1 MNKVTKDNSSNI
13 INTDAIV
20 NIISTDQF
28 TNLSSEIQQ
37 SVINSINNDKSK
49 EGGLMGKLF
58 GTKKE
63 LASMNIAVIICIILF
78 ISGFFIDDLQYW
90 DKIIPIVA
98 ATIGY
103 IFGRGGK
110 TD

>member
-1 MNKVTKDNSSNI
+1 MAGE
-13 INTDAIV
+13 NTNGTALNNDKIT

-28 TNLSSEIQQ
+28 SSLSSDIQQ
-37 SVINSINNDKSK
+37 SVLNSIDNRSSK

-63 LASMNIAVIICIILF
+63 LASMNIALIICILLF
-78 ISGFFIDDLQYW
+78 MSGFIIKDPQYW

-110 TD
+110 SD

>member
-1 MNKVTKDNSSNI
+1 MDKFTNDNSLN
-13 INTDAIV
+13 NDAIV
-20 NIISTDQF
+20 NIISSDNFSSLSTD
-28 TNLSSEIQQ
+28 IQQ
-37 SVINSINNDKSK
+37 SVINSINNDRSN
-49 EGGLMGKLF
+49 EGGWMGKLF

-63 LASMNIAVIICIILF
+63 LASMNIAVVICIILF
-78 ISGFFIDDLQYW
+78 VAGFFIKDSQYW

-110 TD
+110 SD

>member
-1 MNKVTKDNSSNI
+1 MSEGIKDNFLSN
-13 INTDAIV
+13 DKIV
-20 NIISTDQF
+20 NVISTEQF
-28 TNLSSEIQQ
+28 SGLSTDIQQ
-37 SVINSINNDKSK
+37 SVLNSINNDKSK
-49 EGGLMGKLF
+49 EGGWMGKLF

-63 LASMNIAVIICIILF
+63 LASMNIAVVICLILF
-78 ISGFFIDDLQYW
+78 ITGCIINDSQYW

-110 TD
+110 SD

>member
-1 MNKVTKDNSSNI
+1 MTDNTKDNSLS
-13 INTDAIV
+13 TDKIV

-28 TNLSSEIQQ
+28 SGLSTDIQQ
-37 SVINSINNDKSK
+37 SVLNSINNDKSK
-49 EGGLMGKLF
+49 EGGWMGKLF

-63 LASMNIAVIICIILF
+63 LASMNIAVVICIILF
-78 ISGFFIDDLQYW
+78 VAGFFINDPQYW
-90 DKIIPIVA
+90 DKIIPIAA

-110 TD
+110 AD

>member
-1 MNKVTKDNSSNI
+1 MGDNTNDNLLSN
-13 INTDAIV
+13 DKIV

-28 TNLSSEIQQ
+28 SSLSTDIQQ
-37 SVINSINNDKSK
+37 SVLNSIGSDKSK
-49 EGGLMGKLF
+49 EGGWMGKLF

-63 LASMNIAVIICIILF
+63 LASMNIACIICIFLF
-78 ISGFFIDDLQYW
+78 LGGFIINESQYW
-90 DKIIPIVA
+90 DKVIPIIA

>member
-1 MNKVTKDNSSNI
+1 MNKVANDNSLN
-13 INTDAIV
+13 NDAIV

-28 TNLSSEIQQ
+28 SSLSTDIQQ
-37 SVINSINNDKSK
+37 SVINSINNDKSQ
-49 EGGLMGKLF
+49 EGGWMGKIF

-78 ISGFFIDDLQYW
+78 VSGFFINDSQYW

-110 TD
+110 SD

>member
-1 MNKVTKDNSSNI
+1 MSDNTKDNSLSN
-13 INTDAIV
+13 DKIV

-28 TNLSSEIQQ
+28 SSLSTDIQQ
-37 SVINSINNDKSK
+37 SVLNSINNDKSK
-49 EGGLMGKLF
+49 EGGWMGKLF

-63 LASMNIAVIICIILF
+63 LASMNIAVMICIIVF
-78 ISGFFIDDLQYW
+78 IAGFFINDTQYW

-110 TD
+110 NE

>member
-1 MNKVTKDNSSNI
+1 MVDNSKDNSLSN
-13 INTDAIV
+13 DKIV

-28 TNLSSEIQQ
+28 SSLSTDIQQ
-37 SVINSINNDKSK
+37 SVLNSINNDKSK
-49 EGGLMGKLF
+49 EGGWMGKLF

-63 LASMNIAVIICIILF
+63 LASMNIAVVICIILF
-78 ISGFFIDDLQYW
+78 VSGFFIKDTQYW

-110 TD
+110 SD

>member
-1 MNKVTKDNSSNI
+1 MT
-13 INTDAIV
+13 INTNENSLNSDKITNV
-20 NIISTDQF
+20 ISTQQF
-28 TNLSSEIQQ
+28 SSLSTDIQQ

-49 EGGLMGKLF
+49 EGGWMGKLF

-63 LASMNIAVIICIILF
+63 LASMNIAVVICIILF
-78 ISGFFIDDLQYW
+78 VSGFFIKDSQYW

-110 TD
+110 SD